1 MKSTMD
7 SIPTALEGNT
17 GMMLAI
23 VEKQDAGHVC
33 HIDNTL
39 QFIMLM
45 LLKTGMD
52 AGVLYL
58 CWGKLY
64 ANFLNMSNLSIFIA
78 DVIMLFSMAVVSS
91 LKAEYSHFPLC
102 FILAYFSAAY
112 AALPLPTMCL
122 LLLDYCLQ
130 DTCSGKQ
137 SPLGK
142 CLRNLTMTLLL
153 WTAAVIYSIQS
164 VTPELMEME
173 YSTGSRAV
181 VCEIYESRVVN
192 YFTLGLFL
200 ALILTLLPC
209 WQMIPQWICEANRIS
224 EARDK
229 NQEKQQSELLLTSTE
244 TKTFLVDPTILQPP
258 LWLSLT
264 LGFAVFWMP
273 YLSVS
278 VACQLFGFGV
288 PPYITVNLLWVQCC
302 NSVIVGVMFWIQ
314 SKTLG
319 PYNRLPEDV
328 CSWHVYWHLSKGSY
342 VQKFAVFDPTKKKG
356 NIPVCV

>member
-1 MKSTMD
+1 MSMMV
-7 SIPTALEGNT
+7 SVPTALEGHT

-23 VEKQDAGHVC
+23 IEKQDEEHSC
-33 HIDNTL
+33 HTDNTL
-39 QFIMLM
+39 QFIILI

-58 CWGKLY
+58 RCGKLY
-64 ANFLNMSNLSIFIA
+64 TNFLNMSNLSILLA
-78 DVIMLFSMAVVSS
+78 DVIMLLSMAVVVS

-102 FILAYFSAAY
+102 FILAYFSATY

-122 LLLDYCLQ
+122 LLLDYCLE
-130 DTCSGKQ
+130 DICSGKQ
-137 SPLGK
+137 SALSK
-142 CLRNLTMTLLL
+142 CLRNLSMTLLL
-153 WTAAVIYSIQS
+153 WTVAVIYSIGS

-173 YSTGSRAV
+173 YNTGSKAV
-181 VCEIYESRVVN
+181 VCEIYESRAVN
-192 YFTLGLFL
+192 YFTVGLFS

-209 WQMIPQWICEANRIS
+209 WPMIPQWINEANRIS

-229 NQEKQQSELLLTSTE
+229 IQDKQQSDLLLTSTE
-244 TKTFLVDPTILQPP
+244 TKSFVVDPAILQPP

-273 YLSVS
+273 YLTVS

-288 PPYITVNLLWVQCC
+288 PPYITVNLLWVQCS
-302 NSVIVGVMFWIQ
+302 NSVIVGMMFCIK

-328 CSWHVYWHLSKGSY
+328 CSWHVYWHLSKGTY
-342 VQKFAVFDPTKKKG
+342 IQKLAVFDPTKKKG
-356 NIPVCV
+356 NIYVCV

>member
-1 MKSTMD
+1 MSVMV
-7 SIPTALEGNT
+7 SVPTALEGNT

-23 VEKQDAGHVC
+23 IEKQDEEYGC
-33 HIDNTL
+33 HTDNSV
-39 QFIMLM
+39 QFIILM

-58 CWGKLY
+58 CCRKLY
-64 ANFLNMSNLSIFIA
+64 TNFLSMSNLSIFLA
-78 DVIMLFSMAVVSS
+78 DVIMLFSMAVVLS
-91 LKAEYSHFPLC
+91 LKAEYSHFSLC
-102 FILAYFSAAY
+102 FILAFFSATY

-122 LLLDYCLQ
+122 LLLDYCLE

-137 SPLGK
+137 SALGK

-153 WTAAVIYSIQS
+153 WTVVVIYSIGS
-164 VTPELMEME
+164 VTPELMELE
-173 YSTGSRAV
+173 YNTGSKAV
-181 VCEIYESRVVN
+181 VCEIYESRAVN
-192 YFTLGLFL
+192 YFTVGLFS
-200 ALILTLLPC
+200 ALILALLPC
-209 WQMIPQWICEANRIS
+209 WQMIPQWISEANRIS

-229 NQEKQQSELLLTSTE
+229 IQEKQQSDRILTSAE
-244 TKTFLVDPTILQPP
+244 TKSFVADPTIPQPP

-264 LGFAVFWMP
+264 LGFAVFWIP
-273 YLSVS
+273 YLTVS

-288 PPYITVNLLWVQCC
+288 PPYITVNLLWVQCT

-328 CSWHVYWHLSKGSY
+328 CSWHVYWHLSKGTH
-342 VQKFAVFDPTKKKG
+342 VQKLAVFDPTKKKG
-356 NIPVCV
+356 NTHICV